1 MTADELL
8 QRYPR
13 ETLRWLRVRL
23 GLTQL
28 NLALALG
35 TDVASASRWE
45 TGRLPIGPRNRA
57 RLVPLLA
64 PELATDAGRAW
75 LRTLGG
81 ADDGADAVLG
91 GAGC

>member
-13 ETLRWLRVRL
+13 ETLRWLRGRL
-23 GLTQL
+23 GLSQ
-28 NLALALG
+28 LALARQLG
-35 TDVASASRWE
+35 ADITSVNGWEAGRHRISRAH
-45 TGRLPIGPRNRA
+45 RV

-64 PELATDAGRAW
+64 PELATEAGRAW

-81 ADDGADAVLG
+81 ADEVLG